1 MATSHQRRSLPGKRR
16 SVVTVGILLCIVFVL
31 FGSFPLYGQTHD
43 DAGCGGDA
51 ADTEEDAYMLEG
63 DGCWSGTLGDQD
75 KDDWY
80 AIDVDRG
87 TILSV
92 CLSFPDS
99 IDLDLTIDPAG
110 SARLYRDS
118 DGFGIDE
125 ILEPYA
131 PEDPGPC
138 YLHVHVH
145 RVQRPYNQVCTYTL
159 CIETQQQDDAGTATD
174 ATDSRGQ
181 ADVML
186 LPGTYRGTL
195 LHSDDADWYVV
206 DFDQG
211 QLITVRLTFPSDA
224 DFQLRSPTSPWSCER
239 SDHEE
244 VCHYIATDDPQYV
257 GVQRDQ
263 GEGDYELQVEVE
275 NQDDA
280 GSGGDAFPIGHA
292 SHHVDSQQ
300 VSYGMSPHTSYGE
313 FVSPARHEDDVLL
326 VSPGDFEGFLTTGD
340 EADWYAVQ
348 MAGDDTL
355 TLDLS
360 VPEDARM
367 RLRVFRPGGGSPCD
381 GGVFPSGDHV
391 GAIERFVSRA
401 GRWFFEVGLIEGM
414 GTYAVSVGT
423 GQAVGDTGINAE
435 AFLPTADGVSIP
447 YLRKDPSVASGSTC
461 RGACG
466 SGCPDTCIDCPDIVR
481 CFADP
486 TDAGAHRFLRYTRVI
501 ACGTHAGCRYH
512 DACFDMCV
520 EEYGEESLVGPCH
533 DGCSAQ
539 IVQLYGA
546 AQGASWMLGYGPYD
560 GWFLFSD
567 PPVWSPSETGQL
579 EFTDYRID
587 VYTGDIDWTL
597 GEGTDARV
605 YLTLVGTLLETS
617 RCSSMEL
624 RLDTPDVNDFEAG
637 QHNTFL
643 VTAERFESVD
653 RIVLRHDGTG
663 SYSGW
668 YVDHLVI
675 TELDSGRS
683 WRVNAHR
690 WLALDEEDGRL
701 RAEFTATPLD

>member
-1 MATSHQRRSLPGKRR
+1 MATSDQRRSLPGKRG
-16 SVVTVGILLCIVFVL
+16 SVVRMGIVLCIVSVL
-31 FGSFPLYGQTHD
+31 FGSFPLYGQAQD
-43 DAGCGGDA
+43 DAGCGSDA
-51 ADTEEDAYMLEG
+51 ADSEEDAYMLEG

-99 IDLDLTIDPAG
+99 IDLDLTIDPVG
-110 SARLYRDS
+110 SGRLYRDS

-131 PEDPGPC
+131 PEDPGLC

-159 CIETQQQDDAGTATD
+159 SVETQQQDDAGTATD

-181 ADVML
+181 ADVVL
-186 LPGTYRGTL
+186 PPGTYRGTL
-195 LHSDDADWYVV
+195 LHSDDADWYIV

-224 DFQLRSPTSPWSCER
+224 DFQLRSPTRPWSCAR

-263 GEGDYELQVEVE
+263 GKGDYELQVEVE

-280 GSGGDAFPIGHA
+280 GSGADAFPIGHA
-292 SHHVDSQQ
+292 SHHVDSQH
-300 VSYGMSPHTSYGE
+300 VSYGE
-313 FVSPARHEDDVLL
+313 FISPARHEDDVLL
-326 VSPGDFEGFLTTGD
+326 VPPGDFEGFLATGD
-340 EADWYAVQ
+340 EADWYAVE
-348 MAGDDTL
+348 MIKDDTL
-355 TLDLS
+355 MLGVS
-360 VPEDARM
+360 VPEEARM
-367 RLRVFRPGGGSPCD
+367 RLRIFRPGAGSPCD
-381 GGVFPSGDHV
+381 GGVFGSGDHV
-391 GAIERFVSRA
+391 GAVERLISRD
-401 GRWFFEVGLIEGM
+401 GTWFFEVGLIEGV
-414 GTYAVSVGT
+414 GTYTVSVGT
-423 GQAVGDTGINAE
+423 DQATGDADIDWEG
-435 AFLPTADGVSIP
+435 FLPTADGVSIP

-466 SGCPDTCIDCPDIVR
+466 GGCPDTCQDRPDIVR
-481 CFADP
+481 CVPASSDN
-486 TDAGAHRFLRYTRVI
+486 DAHVFVRYANVI
-501 ACGTHAGCRYH
+501 ECGTHVGCRFH

-539 IVQLYGA
+539 IVDLYGA
-546 AQGASWMLGYGPYD
+546 ANGASWMLGHGPYD

-567 PPVWSPSETGQL
+567 PPVWSPSDPEAGGVEYTEYL
-579 EFTDYRID
+579 ID
-587 VYTGDIDWTL
+587 VDTGDIAWTL

-605 YLTLVGTLLETS
+605 YLTLIGTLFGVP
-617 RCSSMEL
+617 RCSSAEI
-624 RLDTPDVNDFEAG
+624 RLDTPQHDDFEAG
-637 QHNTFL
+637 QHNSF
-643 VTAERFESVD
+643 VVSAEAFDSLEG
-653 RIVLRHDGTG
+653 IALRHDNTG
-663 SYSGW
+663 AFPGW
-668 YVDHLVI
+668 YVDQVKVTDLPH
-675 TELDSGRS
+675 DRS
-683 WRVNAHR
+683 WQADVDR
-690 WLALDEEDGRL
+690 WIALDEEDGRL